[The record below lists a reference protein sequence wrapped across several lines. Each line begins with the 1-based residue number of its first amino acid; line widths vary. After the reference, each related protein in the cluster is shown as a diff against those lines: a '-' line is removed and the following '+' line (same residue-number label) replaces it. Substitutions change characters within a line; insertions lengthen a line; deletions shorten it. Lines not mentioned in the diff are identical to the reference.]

1 MTPDER
7 ELRRALGRRIGR
19 PGPDFRARVSQ
30 GLHDERPSVSYLPAV
45 ALVAAIALTLG
56 TIGVL
61 LISRHAPPRMPAAGP
76 TSVPGAISAPSPE
89 PCCVVYGGPH
99 MSAPSSNVVW
109 ALMDQAFLFRSV
121 DRGSTWEQRPVL
133 PSLDMHHPAEISFV
147 SDTEGWLATSTAT
160 HCQQVGVVLWHTADA
175 GATWQMVGSVDLP
188 SGHCETGLSFVD
200 RTHGFFGAWDPNNP
214 PVIYRTADGGRTWAV
229 SKPLQDPPP
238 INASPTRMANRPL
251 RTGWVRASGTTL
263 LVSAAGE
270 MGISPEYAFRSSDGG
285 ASWTYVG
292 IAPDRGTP
300 IAFVTST
307 RWLQL
312 ASPRDGNGLPGPS
325 VETTDGGASWHSY
338 ESDYW
343 DTSGG
348 PEIIFSDSLVG
359 YTSCPDGCAGLK
371 RTVDGGVHWTS
382 LNYPDPRS
390 SPATGSIPRPSA

>member
-1 MTPDER
+1 VISTPSPR
-7 ELRRALGRRIGR
+7 PCCSPYTAAL
-19 PGPDFRARVSQ
+19 
-30 GLHDERPSVSYLPAV
+30 
-45 ALVAAIALTLG
+45 
-56 TIGVL
+56 
-61 LISRHAPPRMPAAGP
+61 
-76 TSVPGAISAPSPE
+76 SVP
-89 PCCVVYGGPH
+89 V
-99 MSAPSSNVVW
+99 SNVVW
-109 ALMDQAFLFRSV
+109 ALVNGETLYRSH
-121 DRGSTWEQRPVL
+121 DRGTTWERRPVL
-133 PSLDMHHPAEISFV
+133 PSLDGLHPVEISFV
-147 SDTEGWLATSTAT
+147 NDTEGWLATPTGT
-160 HCQQVGVVLWHTADA
+160 RCQHVRMALWHTTDA
-175 GATWQMVGSVDLP
+175 GATWRMVSSVELSD
-188 SGHCETGLSFVD
+188 GHCEGGLSFVD
-200 RTHGFFGAWDPNNP
+200 ATHGFFGAWDSNNP

-251 RTGWVRASGTTL
+251 QTGWVRASGTTL
-263 LVSAAGE
+263 LVSAAGV

-338 ESDYW
+338 DSDYW

-348 PEIIFSDSLVG
+348 PQIIFSDSLVG
-359 YTSCPDGCAGLK
+359 YTSCPIYCAGLK

-382 LNYPDPRS
+382 FN
-390 SPATGSIPRPSA
+390 APRP